1 MAAVAIIGGLV
12 YYIVCM
18 RKRRHT
24 RYDSRLNSIIE
35 PGDSQSKERWVQD
48 GINASVITR
57 VVEGGKETVD
67 TINDEDKEDFM
78 QYKNYSHRTDSVSS
92 ESRGNVL

>member
-1 MAAVAIIGGLV
+1 
-12 YYIVCM
+12 M

-24 RYDSRLNSIIE
+24 RFDSRLNSIIE
-35 PGDSQSKERWVQD
+35 PRDSHSKERWVQD
-48 GINASVITR
+48 GINASVISR
-57 VVEGGKETVD
+57 VVEGGNDVVD

>member
-1 MAAVAIIGGLV
+1 
-12 YYIVCM
+12 M

-35 PGDSQSKERWVQD
+35 SGDSQSKERWVQD
-48 GINASVITR
+48 GINASVISR
-57 VVEGGKETVD
+57 VVEGGKEIVD

>member
-1 MAAVAIIGGLV
+1 
-12 YYIVCM
+12 M

-24 RYDSRLNSIIE
+24 RFDSRLNSIIE
-35 PGDSQSKERWVQD
+35 PRDSQSKERWVQD
-48 GINASVITR
+48 GINASVISR
-57 VVEGGKETVD
+57 VNEGGKDVVD

>member
-1 MAAVAIIGGLV
+1 
-12 YYIVCM
+12 M

-24 RYDSRLNSIIE
+24 RFDSRLNSIIE
-35 PGDSQSKERWVQD
+35 PRDSQSKERWVQD
-48 GINASVITR
+48 GINASVISR
-57 VVEGGKETVD
+57 VNEGGKDVVD

-78 QYKNYSHRTDSVSS
+78 QYKNYSHRSDSISS

>member
-1 MAAVAIIGGLV
+1 
-12 YYIVCM
+12 M

-35 PGDSQSKERWVQD
+35 PRDSESKERWVQD
-48 GINASVITR
+48 GINASVISR
-57 VVEGGKETVD
+57 VVEGGKEVAD

-78 QYKNYSHRTDSVSS
+78 QYKNYSHALSRTDSVSS